1 MVERSIVKPRT
12 KSAMVVG
19 GWRLF
24 DPLLCDLLRR
34 AGHQRVIVSR
44 SGGRATLERV
54 RPDVVVVMA
63 SAGADRPLDAIRRV
77 RLAAPDSRIV
87 VLATEEDVLW
97 FALARAMG
105 ADDTIGSGAAGEE
118 LLAAFS
124 LAA

>member
-34 AGHQRVIVSR
+34 AGHERVIVSR

-63 SAGADRPLDAIRRV
+63 QAGADRPLEAIRRV
-77 RLAAPDSRIV
+77 RSAAPDARII
-87 VLATEEDVLW
+87 VLATDEDSLW
-97 FALARAMG
+97 FSLARAMG
-105 ADDTIGSGAAGEE
+105 ADETIGSGAAGDE
-118 LLAAFS
+118 LLSAFS
-124 LAA
+124 LVA

>member
-1 MVERSIVKPRT
+1 MVERSIVRPRT

-54 RPDVVVVMA
+54 RPELVVVMA
-63 SAGADRPLDAIRRV
+63 QAGADRPLDAIRRV
-77 RLAAPDSRIV
+77 RAAAPDARIV
-87 VLATEEDVLW
+87 VVSTEEDALW

-105 ADDTIGSGAAGEE
+105 ADETIGSD
-118 LLAAFS
+118 
-124 LAA
+124 